1 MRNKTMIEVNDV
13 TMRFHMNLDK
23 ILSLKE
29 FVARKLSGKLASRWK
44 RGRRWGW
51 LGETAQEKARY

>member
-1 MRNKTMIEVNDV
+1 MNNETMIEVNDV

-29 FVARKLSGKLASRWK
+29 FVTRKLGGKLAYQDF
-44 RGRRWGW
+44 
-51 LGETAQEKARY
+51 TA